1 MWQLAGDGL
10 SRAAIRHG
18 TADLRQAF
26 DGVYV
31 SGHAPPTLRQRL
43 MAAALTAPHT
53 WVDRWSAA
61 HAYGL
66 WSTADGPVCIIR
78 AGSGGP
84 RKHGCAGHHPGGHL
98 GLVLSER
105 RSGRLEP
112 VDLTT
117 WQGVP
122 MLTPARVVLDLL
134 GLLRSPAAQER
145 VVRDALRLRLVDG
158 AALRRLLVVHRGCR
172 GAGVLRG
179 LADEYAGLPVDRT
192 RSDAEAAALGVLKA
206 AALPL
211 PRVNVAVAGH
221 EADLVWP
228 AQRFIL
234 ELDSNEY
241 HAFPALDERKQAAW
255 EASGWRVKRLG
266 VDVPE
271 GHPWLFLHTVRAGLH
286 LSPDPQQPAVNVQM
300 WSP

>member
-1 MWQLAGDGL
+1 MWQLVADGL

-18 TADLRQAF
+18 TSDLRQAF
-26 DGVYV
+26 DGVYL
-31 SGHAPPTLRQRL
+31 SGHGPPTLRQRL
-43 MAAALTAPHT
+43 MAAALTAPDT

-66 WSTADGPVCIIR
+66 WSTGDGPVCVVR

-84 RKHGCAGHHPGGHL
+84 RRHGVAGLRPGGEL

-105 RSGRLEP
+105 RSARLQP
-112 VDLTT
+112 VDLAV

-134 GLLRSPAAQER
+134 GLMRSPVAQER

-172 GAGVLRG
+172 GAGALRG
-179 LADEYAGLPVDRT
+179 LVDEYAGLPVDRT
-192 RSDAEAAALGVLKA
+192 RSDAEAAALSVLQA
-206 AALPL
+206 AGLPL
-211 PRVNVAVAGH
+211 PRVNVKVAGY

-228 AQRFIL
+228 AQRLIV

-241 HAFPALDERKQAAW
+241 HALPVRDERKQAAW
-255 EASGWRVKRLG
+255 EARGWRVERLG
-266 VDVPE
+266 VDVPD
-271 GHPWLFLHTVRAGLH
+271 GRPWLLLEVARAGLH
-286 LSPDPQQPAVNVQM
+286 LTV
-300 WSP
+300 